1 VSLDGRLRAH
11 VARLAGDIGERNVW
25 KPGAL
30 DAAAGYIEGALG
42 ELGDPVTAQEFTAEG
57 VPVRNVE
64 AVRAG
69 GSRADEIVVVG
80 AHYDTVLGSPG
91 ADDNA
96 SGVAALL
103 EVGRALR
110 GRGHART
117 LRLVAFVNEE
127 PPFFQGEAM
136 GSLRYARRCR
146 QRGESVVAMLSLE
159 TIGYYTDAP
168 GSQTYPVGL
177 GLLYPP
183 TGSFIAA
190 VGDLRSHALVRTVAA
205 AMKRHSTVPCES
217 ATLPAFIPGVGW
229 SDQWAFWQEGY
240 HAVMLTD
247 TAPFR
252 YPAYHT
258 AEDTP
263 DQLDY
268 PRFADVV
275 NGIAGTVSDLL
286 RPE

>member
-1 VSLDGRLRAH
+1 
-11 VARLAGDIGERNVW
+11 
-25 KPGAL
+25 
-30 DAAAGYIEGALG
+30 
-42 ELGDPVTAQEFTAEG
+42 
-57 VPVRNVE
+57 
-64 AVRAG
+64 
-69 GSRADEIVVVG
+69 
-80 AHYDTVLGSPG
+80 
-91 ADDNA
+91 
-96 SGVAALL
+96 
-103 EVGRALR
+103 
-110 GRGHART
+110 
-117 LRLVAFVNEE
+117 
-127 PPFFQGEAM
+127 
-136 GSLRYARRCR
+136 
-146 QRGESVVAMLSLE
+146 
-159 TIGYYTDAP
+159 
-168 GSQTYPVGL
+168 
-177 GLLYPP
+177 
-183 TGSFIAA
+183 
-190 VGDLRSHALVRTVAA
+190 VRTVAA